1 MGRTIGAPRGGRK
14 GLRQGVAHSMLAA
27 GRWRMDNG
35 SDGGLKGAL
44 GLTGPEA
51 CLAHYRDWAASYD
64 QGFAREMQYLLP
76 AHVAAAFIGA
86 RGQGPVLDVGAGTG
100 LLTEALRQMGFDSP
114 VDAVDF
120 SVEMLERGAEK
131 RIYAGLFQ
139 ADITKT
145 LTLPRRYGG
154 IVSSGTF
161 TAGHVGPGAL
171 PNLLA
176 VAAPGAQFALS
187 INRRVWTSAGFDR
200 ALDGLAGENRI
211 TGLQLIEVEVYG
223 QAALRI
229 DSEHAADRAM
239 IALFRA
245 V

>member
-1 MGRTIGAPRGGRK
+1 
-14 GLRQGVAHSMLAA
+14 
-27 GRWRMDNG
+27 MDQ
-35 SDGGLKGAL
+35 GLKGAL

-51 CLAHYRDWAASYD
+51 CLAYYRDWAASYD
-64 QGFAREMQYLLP
+64 QGFASEMQYLLP
-76 AHVAAAFIGA
+76 AHVAAAFMGA

-100 LLTEALRQMGFDSP
+100 LLADSLRQMGFQHP
-114 VDAVDF
+114 IDAVDF
-120 SVEMLERGAEK
+120 SVEMLERAAEK

-139 ADITKT
+139 ADITRP

-176 VAAPGAQFALS
+176 VAAPQAQFALS
-187 INRRVWTSAGFDR
+187 INRRVWTAAGFDV
-200 ALDGLAGENRI
+200 ALEALAGDGKI
-211 TGLQLIEVEVYG
+211 SDLHLIEVEVYG
-223 QAALRI
+223 AAAAGI
-229 DSEHAADRAM
+229 DAEHAADRAM

-245 V
+245 A